1 MRKIQFLFFSTFLF
15 LPVLDFAQVV
25 RADLPYL
32 SAYREEISYFQELI
46 TGGQYAE
53 PSLFI
58 KGDPYHISRQFERGT
73 LRINGITYPDVPLL
87 YDSYQDQLLTFHP
100 IFNQKILIKPEKID
114 GFVLGNGDHFRF
126 FTGNESYPHH
136 GNGIYQVLE
145 EKKTIALS
153 KPYKT
158 TKALREISRFQE
170 EYLEKVDYFLYQ
182 EGGFHPIKK
191 ASDAYVVLGLDQK
204 IGKKEVKSKGLSFK
218 KSPPAFLKFIVSYS
232 STK

>member
-1 MRKIQFLFFSTFLF
+1 MRKIQFLFFCTFLF

-32 SAYREEISYFQELI
+32 SAYREEIPYFQELI

-87 YDSYQDQLLTFHP
+87 YDNYQDQLLTFHP

-114 GFVLGNGDHFRF
+114 GFVLGNGDLFRF
-126 FTGNESYPHH
+126 VEGNDGYLHH

-145 EKKTIALS
+145 ENKAIALAKHFKS
-153 KPYKT
+153 
-158 TKALREISRFQE
+158 TKSLREMSRFSE
-170 EYLEKVDYFLYQ
+170 VYLEKVDYFLFQDGIFY
-182 EGGFHPIKK
+182 PIQK
-191 ASDAYVVLGLDQK
+191 ASDAYLALGLDQK
-204 IGKKEVKSKGLSFK
+204 KVKKEVKSKGLQFK
-218 KSPPAFLKFIVSYS
+218 KVPTAFLKFIVTYA
-232 STK
+232 STE